1 MLKYEVIIMKT
12 LLKKP
17 AILKTISSK
26 KGAYLHKIDAVQQED
41 DLDFDDE
48 EWTIHPTKPSLAHVI
63 LDLLLSPTY
72 RLPRTVNAI
81 RIYRDRNCFPICP
94 RCKMVIKYEYQ
105 SYCGNCG
112 QYLDWSKLDDAEE
125 IFIGWSGVEDDD

>member
-1 MLKYEVIIMKT
+1 MKFT
-12 LLKKP
+12 F
-17 AILKTISSK
+17 
-26 KGAYLHKIDAVQQED
+26 KGFCHQKSDDIWED
-41 DLDFDDE
+41 IPE
-48 EWTIHPTKPSLAHVI
+48 KRSIPRTI

-72 RLPRTVNAI
+72 QSSRTVSAI

-112 QYLDWSKLDDAEE
+112 QYLDWSKLEDAEE
-125 IFIGWSGVEDDD
+125 IFIGWSGVEDD

>member
-12 LLKKP
+12 LLKKS
-17 AILKTISSK
+17 AILKTLSSK
-26 KGAYLHKIDAVQQED
+26 IGAYYLHKIDSVPQED
-41 DLDFDDE
+41 DSDFEDE
-48 EWTIHPTKPSLAHVI
+48 EWIDYPTKPTLSHVI

-72 RLPRTVNAI
+72 HLPRTVNAI
-81 RIYRDRNCFPICP
+81 RIYRDRNCFPTCP

-112 QYLDWSKLDDAEE
+112 QCLDWSKLEDAEE
-125 IFIGWSGVEDDD
+125 IL

>member
-1 MLKYEVIIMKT
+1 MKT
-12 LLKKP
+12 LLKKS
-17 AILKTISSK
+17 AILKTISAK
-26 KGAYLHKIDAVQQED
+26 IGAYLHKIDAVPQED
-41 DLDFDDE
+41 DSDFEDDE
-48 EWTIHPTKPSLAHVI
+48 WMDYPIKPTLSHVI

-72 RLPRTVNAI
+72 QSSRTVSAI

-112 QYLDWSKLDDAEE
+112 QYLDWSKLEDAEE
-125 IFIGWSGVEDDD
+125 IFIGWSGVEDD